1 MNSNYT
7 KDDLIRFIYNEM
19 EPERAIV
26 LKREM
31 QQNAEL
37 RKEVQQLSEIQAKL
51 NEEKH
56 DPDDTTINLVMDY
69 SASYYS
75 APEHHTE

>member
-7 KDDLIRFIYNEM
+7 NDDLIRFIYNEM

-26 LKREM
+26 LQRNM
-31 QQNAEL
+31 RQNAEL
-37 RKEVQQLSEIQAKL
+37 RKEVQQLRETQAKL
-51 NEEKH
+51 NTAACQ
-56 DPDDTTINLVMDY
+56 PNDTTIHMVMDY
-69 SASYYS
+69 SASYHS